1 MTDPGGQSQDTQTP
15 PPPPPPGPPTRTRVH
30 DAAAYVTAL
39 AYHHRAQLSASSL
52 PLVHPDLH
60 WLLLAHI
67 TPALELADVRVGP
80 EAEFAVLRLVFAAL
94 RKAAA
99 VRTAELAGYLESIT
113 IGQQQALLALAH
125 RYLSEQA
132 TP

>member
-1 MTDPGGQSQDTQTP
+1 MK
-15 PPPPPPGPPTRTRVH
+15 
-30 DAAAYVTAL
+30 
-39 AYHHRAQLSASSL
+39 
-52 PLVHPDLH
+52 
-60 WLLLAHI
+60 
-67 TPALELADVRVGP
+67 
-80 EAEFAVLRLVFAAL
+80 RLVFAAL

-99 VRTAELAGYLESIT
+99 VRTVELAGYLESIT